1 MMAASQPYPDTA
13 IAGVGGAYRVGS
25 NADTN
30 SYDVACYITT
40 KEIYAE
46 KEASI
51 KAFLESL
58 KQTTDYMSDDA
69 NTAECVKLCTEAMG
83 VNASTVESAFA
94 LADWNTALTDTMVDS
109 ICKAADKKGHDNVT
123 PESVKAACPVYEW
136 LQQL

>member
-13 IAGVGGAYRVGS
+13 IAGVEGAYRVGS

-58 KQTTDYMSDDA
+58 K
-69 NTAECVKLCTEAMG
+69 
-83 VNASTVESAFA
+83 
-94 LADWNTALTDTMVDS
+94 
-109 ICKAADKKGHDNVT
+109 
-123 PESVKAACPVYEW
+123 
-136 LQQL
+136 